1 MTRVTSIYLVVILTS
16 ALTIPSTTNA
26 QSDLRAKV
34 MERQALMKSMLK
46 SYFPL
51 LAVYKGKNTDLAKA
65 AESARNLNDQMT
77 KSLELFVEGTAKDQV
92 PGSRAKPEVWS
103 MSSEFGKAAELLTSS
118 ISGLIELSE
127 SGDIEGF
134 KAQFQ
139 VLEQACIGCH
149 EFKPS
154 GGGKFRF
161 GK

>member
-1 MTRVTSIYLVVILTS
+1 
-16 ALTIPSTTNA
+16 
-26 QSDLRAKV
+26 
-34 MERQALMKSMLK
+34 MLK
-46 SYFPL
+46 PYFPL

-103 MSSEFGKAAELLTSS
+103 KSSEFGKAAELLTSS